1 MEVRFLKTY
10 PFLASI
16 SATATTVCISTLHT
30 VSSEDK
36 SSLLLFCAQS
46 LEDFVER
53 LDLPEPARLHVLQV
67 LQKENVTLQQVRTLL
82 AR

>member
-1 MEVRFLKTY
+1 MEVRFLRTY

-16 SATATTVCISTLHT
+16 SATVTTVFISTSHT
-30 VSSEDK
+30 VSSEGK
-36 SSLLLFCAQS
+36 SLLLLFRAQS

-67 LQKENVTLQQVRTLL
+67 LQKEGVTLQQVRALL